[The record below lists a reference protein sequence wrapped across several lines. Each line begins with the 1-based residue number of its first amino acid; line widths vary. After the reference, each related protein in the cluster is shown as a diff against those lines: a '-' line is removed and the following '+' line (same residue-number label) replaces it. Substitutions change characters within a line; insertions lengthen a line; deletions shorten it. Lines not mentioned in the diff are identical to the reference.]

1 MILAGLPFTLYFR
14 AISPKINLSVFY
26 KDTQVRAF
34 FKILIGSVL
43 ALSLIRYLS
52 ETGNLSFSEAL
63 RTTFF
68 NATSSMTGTGFFSR
82 DYMTW
87 APLTFVVFYILMFIG
102 GCAGSAASGF
112 KIFRVQIMVRLIGI
126 QLKRLLQ
133 PHGVFLPYYNN
144 RVLSQNVVDSV
155 VSFLF
160 IHLLVAAFFSL
171 VFAAYGLDMVTSL
184 AMAISS
190 LACVGMG
197 LGDITGPTGSLKPLS
212 DGVKLW
218 MSLAMIAGRLEFLAI
233 LVLFMPRFWKEW
245 K

>member
-1 MILAGLPFTLYFR
+1 
-14 AISPKINLSVFY
+14 
-26 KDTQVRAF
+26 
-34 FKILIGSVL
+34 
-43 ALSLIRYLS
+43 
-52 ETGNLSFSEAL
+52 
-63 RTTFF
+63 
-68 NATSSMTGTGFFSR
+68 MTGTGFFSR

-197 LGDITGPTGSLKPLS
+197 LGDITGPAGSLKPLS